1 MNLQESIKHYWDK
14 MDLGYWKY
22 LITKDFDVWKIRGH
36 QAYSDISIGM
46 SYPIYPT
53 MKYFYNTNKRI
64 WAFHNNLEYIG
75 NLMPYMKIEEDLDI
89 TPNTIFLT
97 QDTWIIL
104 KNIIPCPTNLQE
116 IEKYIQEIKNLPV
129 NL

>member
-1 MNLQESIKHYWDK
+1 MNLQESIKRYWDK

-36 QAYSDISIGM
+36 QAYLDISIGM
-46 SYPIYPT
+46 SYPIYST

-64 WAFHNNLEYIG
+64 WASHNNLEYIG
-75 NLMPYMKIEEDLDI
+75 NLKPYMKIEEDLDI

-116 IEKYIQEIKNLPV
+116 IEKYIQEIENL
-129 NL
+129 

>member
-1 MNLQESIKHYWDK
+1 MNLQESIKRYWDK

-22 LITKDFDVWKIRGH
+22 LITKDFDVWKIRDC

-53 MKYFYNTNKRI
+53 MKYFYMTTRRA
-64 WAFHNNLEYIG
+64 WASHNNLEYIG
-75 NLMPYMKIEEDLDI
+75 NLKPYMKIEEDLDI

-97 QDTWIIL
+97 QDTWNIL
-104 KNIIPCPTNLQE
+104 KNTIPNPTNLQE
-116 IEKYIQEIKNLPV
+116 IENLLQEIENL
-129 NL
+129 

>member
-1 MNLQESIKHYWDK
+1 MNLQESIKRYWDK

-22 LITKDFDVWKIRGH
+22 LITKDFDVWKIRDH
-36 QAYSDISIGM
+36 QVYSDISIGM

-53 MKYFYNTNKRI
+53 MKYFYNTNRRT
-64 WAFHNNLEYIG
+64 WASHNNLEYMG
-75 NLMPYMKIEEDLDI
+75 NLKPYMKIEKDLDI

-97 QDTWIIL
+97 QDTWNIL
-104 KNIIPCPTNLQE
+104 KNTIPNPSNLQE
-116 IEKYIQEIKNLPV
+116 IENLLQKIE

>member
-1 MNLQESIKHYWDK
+1 MNLQESIKRYWDK

-22 LITKDFDVWKIRGH
+22 LITKDFDVWKIRDQ
-36 QAYSDISIGM
+36 QAYLDISIGI
-46 SYPIYPT
+46 SYLIHPT

-64 WAFHNNLEYIG
+64 WASHNNLEYIG
-75 NLMPYMKIEEDLDI
+75 NLKPYMKIEEDLDI

-104 KNIIPCPTNLQE
+104 KNLIPCPTNLQE
-116 IEKYIQEIKNLPV
+116 IEKYIQEIENL
-129 NL
+129 